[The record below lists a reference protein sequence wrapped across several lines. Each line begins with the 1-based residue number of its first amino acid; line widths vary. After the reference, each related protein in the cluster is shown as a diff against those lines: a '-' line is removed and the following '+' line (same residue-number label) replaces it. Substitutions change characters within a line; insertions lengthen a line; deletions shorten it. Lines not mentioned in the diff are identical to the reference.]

1 MGSVLLTINMSL
13 TIKQYWWVR
22 VVNNKYVTNNQ
33 TILVVV
39 NNKYVR
45 VVNNKYVTNN
55 QTILV
60 GSVLLTINMS
70 LTIKQYWWGPC
81 C

>member
-1 MGSVLLTINMSL
+1 LLT
-13 TIKQYWWVR
+13 TR
-22 VVNNKYVTNNQ
+22 VNNKYVTS
-33 TILVVV
+33 
-39 NNKYVR
+39 
-45 VVNNKYVTNN
+45 N